1 MSPLIITAALA
12 LVAFDAAPA
21 TSPTSAPAPAAAQA
35 KGPSKAEIE
44 YWNQMTCEDRPYVG
58 SRFIRHICVTRMQR
72 WYQSQ
77 RTGELKRR
85 MGEEVGLPLSPDG
98 NSVPYN

>member
-1 MSPLIITAALA
+1 MSPLVITAVLS
-12 LVAFDAAPA
+12 LLAFDAPPA
-21 TSPTSAPAPAAAQA
+21 TSPTPAAAAA
-35 KGPSKAEIE
+35 KARSPSKAEID

-85 MGEEVGLPLSPDG
+85 MGEEAGLPLSPEG